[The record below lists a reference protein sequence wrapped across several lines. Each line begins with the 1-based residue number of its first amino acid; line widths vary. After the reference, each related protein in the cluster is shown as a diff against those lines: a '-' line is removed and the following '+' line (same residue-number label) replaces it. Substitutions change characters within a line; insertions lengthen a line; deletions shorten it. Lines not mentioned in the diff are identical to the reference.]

1 MERETEGEERDKGY
15 MIRSIQP
22 AESPGSSWQA
32 VHRVGIRDRPIKR
45 NGRLIRADLKF
56 S

>member
-32 VHRVGIRDRPIKR
+32 VHRVGISSHHTL
-45 NGRLIRADLKF
+45 NVNTADIHRVLH
-56 S
+56 